1 MLQNMRY
8 KIKTFMLNK
17 NSIFYSP
24 PFICVWFS
32 KEKLYLYFCRE
43 KGMAEFDEIN
53 LHIYKCTS
61 LKN

>member
-1 MLQNMRY
+1 
-8 KIKTFMLNK
+8 MLNK

-24 PFICVWFS
+24 LFICVWFS

-53 LHIYKCTS
+53 LHIDKCTS